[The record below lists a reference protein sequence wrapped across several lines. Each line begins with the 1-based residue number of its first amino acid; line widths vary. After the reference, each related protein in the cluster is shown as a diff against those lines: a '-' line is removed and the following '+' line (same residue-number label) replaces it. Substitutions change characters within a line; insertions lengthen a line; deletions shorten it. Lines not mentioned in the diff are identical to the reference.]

1 MPSPL
6 SEPASTANLA
16 EQLAEERRRREVAEA
31 QLDRRYERLTD
42 NPAVDYFIYAA
53 DNDSRLTYVSPS
65 VARILG
71 FQPSA
76 MVGRDWREFVDAAS
90 STYSMAEENEL
101 ALLDGA
107 DSPTKVIM
115 LKCASGRSAPMEVTP
130 RTLHSPSGSVI
141 GHEGMCKAACPQD
154 EVATRLRAISDEL
167 EVSVRRRTSELEYR
181 IEFEKVL
188 VSLSTG
194 FINLTADDVDE
205 AIDESL
211 RRVGEFLGVD
221 RCSIR
226 LFEDRFALGEL
237 THEWY
242 VDGCASLLPAVSG
255 LCADEFEWELGELAS
270 GRHFM
275 LDDTSHAPV
284 EAKCFRM
291 LYEKYDVRSA
301 LHYPLMIGDALTGMV
316 NCATVGRRFRW
327 RDEHLALIRV
337 FVEVVG
343 NTLERLDSQRRLAES
358 ERRLHEIVRDQTEMI
373 IRWTAEGGHRFVNDA
388 VSRFLGKPAD
398 QIIGTPVLDN
408 VHREDLARVRKKL
421 AGLTPEAPLA
431 VDEHRVVRTDGSLAW
446 YQWVDRALF
455 DDRGNFIEYQSVGRD
470 ITGLKRTQ
478 EELERRLNFE
488 ELVLGISTRLI
499 NPPLDKREE
508 TLSGVLEELGEFT
521 GVDRS
526 FIYLLDQ
533 ARQEWKLRYYWSS
546 PTAPPVFQGVQTI
559 PVDSLPWPEESIRRG
574 VPFHMPSLDSLPENT
589 TEFRAALVAMHT
601 KSFINVPMLA
611 EGQVV
616 GYMGF
621 ATHQH
626 ERTWTDEEIAL
637 LRLIGEILVSTMARD
652 AAERASEENRELLR
666 LAIEGVEEGVYDWDI
681 EHARVVVSDH
691 WLRTLGLPPGENSR
705 SEDAWRERIHPDD
718 WDQAER
724 AMHRHFAGETPVF
737 EAEYRIR
744 HADGQFRWNLNRGR
758 VIRRSESGRP
768 LRMVGV
774 DRDITDMIEAREKR
788 RVLEAQLAHLGRV
801 ATMGETVAGIAH
813 EVNQPLHAAAT
824 FNAAAR
830 SALSSGKTE
839 KAESLYQK
847 SSEQISRAGDI
858 IRHMREY
865 TRPRQTDITFLDINQ
880 LLRRSAEFVM
890 GYNTHAQA
898 SLIFDLEEG
907 LPQVQGDAVQL
918 QQVAVNLIQNGVDAI
933 RDGGVADGEIR
944 ISTRLGERAVEVR
957 VSDNGKGADAEDP
970 DELFNAF
977 FSTKPQGM
985 GIGLALCR
993 RIVETHNGVI
1003 QASQNEQAGMTF
1015 TVRIP
1020 VAESND

>member
-6 SEPASTANLA
+6 PDTAGAAELA

-53 DNDSRLTYVSPS
+53 DSSSRLTYVSPS
-65 VARILG
+65 VERILG
-71 FQPSA
+71 FQPA
-76 MVGRDWREFVDAAS
+76 EMVGCDWRNYVDVES
-90 STYSMAEENEL
+90 STFSMAEENEL
-101 ALLDGA
+101 VLLEGI
-107 DSPTKVIM
+107 DSPTKLIM
-115 LKCASGRSAPMEVTP
+115 LKRADGKSVPMEVTP
-130 RTLHSPSGSVI
+130 RTLYSPSGEVI
-141 GHEGMCKAACPQD
+141 GHEGMAKASAPRD
-154 EVATRLRAISDEL
+154 EVETRLRAISEEL

-181 IEFEKVL
+181 IEFEKIL

-194 FINLTADDVDE
+194 FINLTVDNIDQ
-205 AIDESL
+205 AIGDSL
-211 RRVGEFLGVD
+211 RRIGEFLGID
-221 RCSIR
+221 RSMVR
-226 LFEDRFALGEL
+226 LFSGRFPIGQP
-237 THEWY
+237 THEWH
-242 VDGCASLLPAVSG
+242 VDSCEPLTDTVTHLSPDLMQW
-255 LCADEFEWELGELAS
+255 EFTRLAAGEVLA
-270 GRHFM
+270 F
-275 LDDTSHAPV
+275 DDTSQAPA
-284 EAKCFRM
+284 EAMAFRKV
-291 LYEKYDVRSA
+291 YEKYNVRSA
-301 LHYPLMIGDALTGMV
+301 LHYPLVIGDQLTGMV
-316 NCATVGRRFRW
+316 SCATVGRRFRW
-327 RDEHLALIRV
+327 RDEHIALIRV
-337 FVEVVG
+337 FVDVVG
-343 NTLERLDSQRRLAES
+343 NTLERLHSQQKLAAS
-358 ERRLHEIVRDQTEMI
+358 ERRLQEIVRDQTEMI
-373 IRWTAEGGHRFVNDA
+373 IRWTPDAGHLFVNDA
-388 VSRFLGKPAD
+388 VTRFLGKPSN
-398 QIIGTPVLDN
+398 QIVGTPVLDN
-408 VHREDLARVRKKL
+408 VHREDLPRVRQKL
-421 AGLTPEAPLA
+421 ASLTPKAPLA
-431 VDEHRVVRTDGSLAW
+431 VDEHRVLKTDGSLAW

-455 DDRGNFIEYQSVGRD
+455 DDNGEFVEYQSVGRD

-478 EELERRLNFE
+478 EELERRLRFE

-508 TLSGVLEELGEFT
+508 TLNGVLKELGEFT
-521 GVDRS
+521 GADRS
-526 FIYLLDQ
+526 FMYLMDDAGKEAQ
-533 ARQEWKLRYYWSS
+533 LRFYWSS
-546 PTAPPVFQGVQTI
+546 PDAPPIFEGVRSI
-559 PVDSLPWPEESIRRG
+559 PMSAIPWAEEAIRKG
-574 VPFHMPSLDSLPENT
+574 VPFHMPSLDSLPPDAT
-589 TEFRAALVAMHT
+589 DFRAALVAMHT
-601 KSFINVPMLA
+601 KSFINVPMLSDGEFA
-611 EGQVV
+611 
-616 GYMGF
+616 GYLGF
-621 ATHQH
+621 ATHHH

-637 LRLIGEILVSTMARD
+637 LRLVGEILISTMARD

-681 EHARVVVSDH
+681 EHAHVVVSDH

-705 SEDAWRERIHPDD
+705 SEDSWRERIHPDD
-718 WDQAER
+718 WDLAEQAL
-724 AMHRHFAGETPVF
+724 HRHFAGETPVF
-737 EAEYRIR
+737 EAEYRMR
-744 HADGQFRWNLNRGR
+744 HADGQYRWNLNRGR
-758 VIRRSESGRP
+758 VIRRSDSGRP

-830 SALSSGKTE
+830 SALSSGKVE

-865 TRPRQTDITFLDINQ
+865 TRPRQTDIAFLDINQ

-898 SLIFDLEEG
+898 SLMFDLEEG
-907 LPQVQGDAVQL
+907 LPPIQGDAVQL

-933 RDGGVADGEIR
+933 RDGGVDDGEIR
-944 ISTRLGERAVEVR
+944 ISTRLGERAIEFR
-957 VSDNGKGADAEDP
+957 VSDNGKGADTDDP

-977 FSTKPQGM
+977 FSTKPHGM

-1020 VAESND
+1020 VADSND